1 MNGRAPELLLESA
14 SDSGPS
20 NFGQPPFNLSNSG
33 QPLSVAG
40 HLLTTHPQLHVQLLH
55 IGQEL
60 TPLLVIDNFV
70 AQPELLMAHACHQQ
84 FVANSPYYPGV
95 RASAPLQYQQLLLQ
109 SLQPTLLEVFAL
121 PLRPLSLSVCHFS
134 IVTTP
139 PTQLKLL
146 QRIPHFDT
154 VEPHALAAVH
164 YLFQGDLGGTAFYR
178 HRKTGFETIDHS
190 RMQDYYRS
198 LESENDG
205 PNLPK
210 ATAGYIQGDTPLFE
224 QIANPAGL
232 FNRLVIYPR
241 NLLHSGH
248 IPASSPLS
256 ADPRLGRLTISSFI
270 DTIQH

>member
-1 MNGRAPELLLESA
+1 MTGSDQLPLSAPSM
-14 SDSGPS
+14 
-20 NFGQPPFNLSNSG
+20 SNSG
-33 QPLSVAG
+33 NI
-40 HLLTTHPQLHVQLLH
+40 LTAHAQMHVQLLH
-55 IGQEL
+55 IGLEQS
-60 TPLLVIDNFV
+60 PLLVIDNFV
-70 AQPELLMAHACHQQ
+70 AQPELLVAHACRQQ

-95 RASAPLQYQQLLLQ
+95 RAPAPLQYQQLLLQ

-121 PLRPLSLSVCHFS
+121 PERPLSFSVCHYS

-190 RMQDYYRS
+190 RMPDYYRS

-210 ATAGYIQGDTPLFE
+210 ANTGYIQGDTPLFE
-224 QIANPAGL
+224 QIANPPGL

-248 IPASSPLS
+248 IPATSPLS

-270 DTIQH
+270 DCQP